1 VVVDTAADDK
11 SACRPGTAELLA
23 FAWSTENPPPHQESH
38 SDHLDHK
45 RTDDDQHYGAHG
57 PKATWLAPSTY
68 SENVKLKRGDRMD
81 RMSAA
86 VADLE
91 LPPAVFKTC
100 PWQPRELIE
109 TGLRQWLRCCAPA
122 LWDNQVIGMP
132 SRAVDEA
139 WHGLILCTARYS
151 AFCTKAYGKF
161 LHHHPEGGAPGGLTV
176 DPIGEQLRRTVVAWT
191 LVATPGERCVLW
203 DLDTRVGVDEPWGLD
218 PARVTAIEEAVAAA
232 RGTK

>member
-1 VVVDTAADDK
+1 MTSTDATHGEPHRSDPHNHQEADHAPRK
-11 SACRPGTAELLA
+11 GTHGQRLRRFATAE
-23 FAWSTENPPPHQESH
+23 
-38 SDHLDHK
+38 
-45 RTDDDQHYGAHG
+45 
-57 PKATWLAPSTY
+57 Y
-68 SENVKLKRGDRMD
+68 SENVKLKRADRMD

-203 DLDTRVGVDEPWGLD
+203 DLDTRLGVDEPWGID